1 MYQTKTFLFLFLF
14 LSASTLSMAEEGR
27 GRKGDQV
34 SLASSGSN
42 SRDNSQ
48 NNSRDNSQNN
58 SGDNSRNNSVNNSE
72 NSSSSSSF
80 SSSQVE
86 RQNGKDRDISMQEI
100 SESFG
105 NMPRNNARK
114 VKIFVKNG
122 SVINKSTGSGA
133 TSISS
138 SNQGIKVIVDGKH
151 FESDDTRGPYVIT
164 TDANGNLVRRDWTPE
179 DETELN
185 QTIEANERWRQQF
198 QQNMQQFQ
206 SNLQS
211 QMNSFMN
218 NMFGRQNSMFGGGV
232 NSMFGDNF
240 PFGRRMNATNG
251 MNMFG

>member
-1 MYQTKTFLFLFLF
+1 MYQTRKFLFLFLF
-14 LSASTLSMAEEGR
+14 LSVSTLSMAEEGR
-27 GRKGDQV
+27 EREEDQA
-34 SLASSGSN
+34 SLASSHPV
-42 SRDNSQ
+42 D
-48 NNSRDNSQNN
+48 
-58 SGDNSRNNSVNNSE
+58 SVPGIIPE
-72 NSSSSSSF
+72 TIHKFLLGIIPRNSSSQSG
-80 SSSQVE
+80 
-86 RQNGKDRDISMQEI
+86 RQNGKDGNFSMQEI

-105 NMPRNNARK
+105 NMPKNNARK

-122 SVINKSTGSGA
+122 SIINKSTGSGA

-164 TDANGNLVRRDWTPE
+164 TDANGDLFRRDWTPE

-198 QQNMQQFQ
+198 QQNMEQFQ

-211 QMNSFMN
+211 NIQSQMNQMNSLMN
-218 NMFGRQNSMFGGGV
+218 NMFGRQNSMFGGGANSMFGGGA

-240 PFGRRMNATNG
+240 PFGRRMNAMNG